1 MLKIL
6 EINQN
11 LNYVILCL
19 DNDNAGQ
26 TACEKFEKMLGE
38 KDITCSK
45 LIPKLKDFNEDLKE
59 MNEISQL
66 QPEMVM
72 A

>member
-1 MLKIL
+1 ML

-11 LNYVILCL
+11 LNRVVLCL

-26 TACEKFEKMLGE
+26 TACERFGKMLEE
-38 KDITCSK
+38 KNISCSK
-45 LIPKLKDFNEDLKE
+45 LVPKLKDFNEDLKE
-59 MNEISQL
+59 MNKIIK
-66 QPEMVM
+66 PHHEMVM